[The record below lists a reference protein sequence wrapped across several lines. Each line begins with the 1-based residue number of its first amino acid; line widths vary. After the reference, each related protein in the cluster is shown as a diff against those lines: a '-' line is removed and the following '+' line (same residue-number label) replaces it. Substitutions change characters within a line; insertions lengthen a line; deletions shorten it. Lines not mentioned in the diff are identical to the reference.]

1 MRERQIAC
9 VGPAVE
15 QKQYVQD
22 EILSVE
28 QLSQRIVGTEAEQ
41 ASKTVRFEGHGGE
54 VGHGGRA
61 GHGGP
66 DLGGTGV
73 PEQIK

>member
-1 MRERQIAC
+1 MSERKEWQIAF

-15 QKQYVQD
+15 QKQDVQD

-41 ASKTVRFEGHGGE
+41 ASK
-54 VGHGGRA
+54 A
-61 GHGGP
+61 G
-66 DLGGTGV
+66 DL
-73 PEQIK
+73 